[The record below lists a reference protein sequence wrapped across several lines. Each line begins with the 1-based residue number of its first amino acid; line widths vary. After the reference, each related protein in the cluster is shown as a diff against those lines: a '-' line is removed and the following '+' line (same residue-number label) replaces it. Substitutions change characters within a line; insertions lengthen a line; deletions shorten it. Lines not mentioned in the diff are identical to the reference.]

1 MVRALLSGPPKTS
14 DADAQTMQL
23 LGITADHLQQQPTEI
38 ELWPEHQTPFALFV
52 AMLTQWRMGMA
63 GPVGL
68 DYAVLPWVADQLCIS
83 ARKVREA
90 FADVQAMERAALNIM
105 AERQG

>member
-1 MVRALLSGPPKTS
+1 
-14 DADAQTMQL
+14 MQL
-23 LGITADHLQQQPTEI
+23 LGISADQLQQQPTTV
-38 ELWPEHQTPFALFV
+38 ELWPEHLAPFELFC

-68 DYAVLPWVADQLCIS
+68 DYAVLPWVADQLRFS
-83 ARKVREA
+83 ARKLREA
-90 FADVQAMERAALNIM
+90 FRGLQAMERVALAIM

>member
-1 MVRALLSGPPKTS
+1 
-14 DADAQTMQL
+14 MQL
-23 LGITADHLQQQPTEI
+23 LGITADQLQQLPTEV
-38 ELWPEHQTPFALFV
+38 ELWPEHQIPFELFC

-68 DYAVLPWVADQLCIS
+68 DYAVLPWVADQLRIS
-83 ARKVREA
+83 ARKLREA
-90 FADVQAMERAALNIM
+90 FPTVQAMERAALVIM